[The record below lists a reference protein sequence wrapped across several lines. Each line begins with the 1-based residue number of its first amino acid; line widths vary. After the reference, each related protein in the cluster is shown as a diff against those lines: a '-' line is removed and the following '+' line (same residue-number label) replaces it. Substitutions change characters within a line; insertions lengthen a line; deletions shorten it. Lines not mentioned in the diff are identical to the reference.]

1 MDKPLARTARLLDLI
16 PFILSHQGI
25 AIADLANEFGV
36 TEKEILAD
44 LNLIFMCGL
53 PQYTALEL
61 IDLSFE
67 HGFVTVREPQ
77 NLDKPRKLSGE
88 ELSILIMGLDVVRTQ
103 ITDPV
108 KEQIAKDLQVRLKQ
122 LVESATANAI
132 LYADDRHLPYIEIIN
147 KALQNR
153 IALNISYL
161 NTSKDE
167 ITTRR
172 ILPLEV
178 FQQGDEF
185 LLLTWCYLSK
195 ANRTFA
201 IARILSCDLIS
212 DTLPD
217 SIADINLTLLPENS
231 IVKIKFKYDRAALSF
246 IENIQDRIVAIDQV
260 AMIASVEVWDSEW
273 ILRNVLANAG
283 HIKILAPEEFAHE
296 VASRAK
302 IALSNY

>member
-1 MDKPLARTARLLDLI
+1 
-16 PFILSHQGI
+16 
-25 AIADLANEFGV
+25 
-36 TEKEILAD
+36 
-44 LNLIFMCGL
+44 MCGL

-178 FQQGDEF
+178 FQQGEEF

-246 IENIQDRIVAIDQV
+246 IENIQNRIVAIDQV

-283 HIKILAPEEFAHE
+283 HIKILAPVQFAHE

>member
-53 PQYTALEL
+53 PQDTALEL

-108 KEQIAKDLQVRLKQ
+108 KEQIAKDLQIRLKQ

-231 IVKIKFKYDRAALSF
+231 IVKIKFNYDRAALSF

-283 HIKILAPEEFAHE
+283 HIKILAPVQFAHE

>member
-231 IVKIKFKYDRAALSF
+231 IVKIRFKYDRAALSF

-283 HIKILAPEEFAHE
+283 HIKILAPVQFAHE

>member
-88 ELSILIMGLDVVRTQ
+88 ELSILIMGLDVLRTQ

-283 HIKILAPEEFAHE
+283 HIKILAPVQFAHE

>member
-283 HIKILAPEEFAHE
+283 HIKILAPVQFAHE

>member
-108 KEQIAKDLQVRLKQ
+108 KEQIAKDLQIRLRQ
-122 LVESATANAI
+122 LIESATANAI

-161 NTSKDE
+161 NTSKD
-167 ITTRR
+167 I
-172 ILPLEV
+172 
-178 FQQGDEF
+178 
-185 LLLTWCYLSK
+185 
-195 ANRTFA
+195 
-201 IARILSCDLIS
+201 
-212 DTLPD
+212 
-217 SIADINLTLLPENS
+217 
-231 IVKIKFKYDRAALSF
+231 
-246 IENIQDRIVAIDQV
+246 
-260 AMIASVEVWDSEW
+260 
-273 ILRNVLANAG
+273 
-283 HIKILAPEEFAHE
+283 
-296 VASRAK
+296 
-302 IALSNY
+302 